1 MKKITLATAAATLV
15 LVPALVHAQARAKA
29 EGNAQASAK
38 VDASSNSNTTLSA
51 GAQARV
57 DADLRA
63 ARERNL
69 PEQPIRRRVAEG
81 QAKGASEA
89 SIVMASGRALA
100 ELQTAH
106 DAMVSAGHEHPSGE
120 ETSRGAQLVSRGYT
134 SAQIE
139 AVVRR
144 APSDRSLVVAFE
156 TLSSLRARG
165 VSTANAASQV
175 EQRLAARASD
185 AQLHELAVNAG
196 AAAQADGALGL
207 GGRRGTGNV
216 EAGGAANVAGSAAGV
231 AGSAAAGA
239 GAAAAGSLGNGA
251 AGVAGGATGAV
262 GGVLGKH
269 P

>member
-15 LVPALVHAQARAKA
+15 LVPALVHAQSRAKA
-29 EGNAQASAK
+29 EGSAQSNAK
-38 VDASSNSNTTLSA
+38 VDASSNSALSA
-51 GAQARV
+51 NAQARV
-57 DADLRA
+57 DADLRV
-63 ARERNL
+63 AREHDL

-106 DAMVSAGHEHPSGE
+106 EAMVSAGHEHPTSE
-120 ETSRGAQLVSRGYT
+120 ETTRGAQLVARGYT

-139 AVVRR
+139 AVARR

-165 VSTANAASQV
+165 VSTERAASQI

-185 AQLHELAVNAG
+185 AELHDLAVNAG
-196 AAAQADGALGL
+196 AAAQVDGALGV
-207 GGRRGTGNV
+207 GRGTGN
-216 EAGGAANVAGSAAGV
+216 
-231 AGSAAAGA
+231 AGA
-239 GAAAAGSLGNGA
+239 GAAAAGSLGGGA
-251 AGVAGGATGAV
+251 ANVTGGATGVV